1 LPRFLAGLAE
11 DGEQNCCQDRNYSDH
26 DQQLNQRE
34 AVTATRPSLTEKG
47 RPSAIGLLHHD
58 HQPPCV
64 GFAAF
69 SAVAVILAH
78 GGGHVKPPTAIGNFE
93 DSRDAV
99 NSVDAIRAL
108 AGEARVHLL

>member
-47 RPSAIGLLHHD
+47 RPSAIGLPHHGY
-58 HQPPCV
+58 QPPCV

-78 GGGHVKPPTAIGNFE
+78 GGGHVKPPCDLEKVAERRNNVT
-93 DSRDAV
+93 
-99 NSVDAIRAL
+99 
-108 AGEARVHLL
+108 EARFPKISGWLP